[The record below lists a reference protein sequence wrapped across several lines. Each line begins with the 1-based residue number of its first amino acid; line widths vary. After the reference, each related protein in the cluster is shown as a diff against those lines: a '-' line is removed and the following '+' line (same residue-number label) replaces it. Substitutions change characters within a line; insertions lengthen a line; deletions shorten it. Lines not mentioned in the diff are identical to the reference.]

1 VLRELGH
8 PYEVADR
15 GGRHAKPSGAYDP
28 VLAGLAVGV
37 GLGWRGAH
45 LVADGGDRVRRNDV
59 VNHAELHADSAGTGV
74 KTSSSR
80 GLARVI
86 HAGGQQRC
94 GSACAGVS
102 LIDQEQQRA

>member
-1 VLRELGH
+1 VLRELRH

-28 VLAGLAVGV
+28 ALAGLAVGV

-45 LVADGGDRVRRNDV
+45 LIAHGGDRVRRNDV

-86 HAGGQQRC
+86 HAGGQPQRSQGRVC
-94 GSACAGVS
+94 LV
-102 LIDQEQQRA
+102 ERQQRA